1 MQKKYFITEYLSSVT
16 LCIPGL
22 WASHALSKGGP
33 MTPHLVCLEQGAGLS
48 QVWWGAASPPL
59 PPPRA
64 LQHLGLNDPLSF
76 LPPRPSSSPRSEP
89 PAPLPQLSTLH

>member
-48 QVWWGAASPPL
+48 RVSQMVVRES
-59 PPPRA
+59 
-64 LQHLGLNDPLSF
+64 
-76 LPPRPSSSPRSEP
+76 
-89 PAPLPQLSTLH
+89 

>member
-1 MQKKYFITEYLSSVT
+1 MALPQRSLLPPLPYTFITEYLSSVT

-48 QVWWGAASPPL
+48 RVSQMVVRES
-59 PPPRA
+59 
-64 LQHLGLNDPLSF
+64 
-76 LPPRPSSSPRSEP
+76 
-89 PAPLPQLSTLH
+89 